1 MAVLKVIEVLASSET
16 SWEDAARKGVA
27 KAAKSVK
34 HIRSV
39 YVQDHSAA
47 VIGGEITEYRVTLKL
62 TFELE

>member
-47 VIGGEITEYRVTLKL
+47 VMGGEITEYRVTLKL

>member
-1 MAVLKVIEVLASSET
+1 MAVLKVIEVLSGSAT
-16 SWEDAARKGVA
+16 SWEDATEKAVE

-39 YVQDHSAA
+39 YVQDHSAQ
-47 VIGGEITEYRVTLKL
+47 VTDGKVTEYRVNLKI